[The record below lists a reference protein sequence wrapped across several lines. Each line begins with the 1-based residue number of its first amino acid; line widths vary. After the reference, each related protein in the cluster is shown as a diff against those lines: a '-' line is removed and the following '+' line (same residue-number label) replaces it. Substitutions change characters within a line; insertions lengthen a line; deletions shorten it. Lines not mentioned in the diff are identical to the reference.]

1 MRGADLKSMFE
12 QYGSVSEAVVI
23 SDRNTG
29 RSKGFGFVTF
39 ENDAEADAATQALN
53 GSDLQGR
60 AMTVNEAR
68 PMEER
73 APRERSSDRGPTRRS
88 SVWIQPTRR
97 SILNRLAKF
106 IFFILCL
113 Q

>member
-1 MRGADLKSMFE
+1 MSKKLFVGNLPFSMRGADLKSMFE

-73 APRERSSDRGPTRRS
+73 APRERSSDRGPPRRS
-88 SVWIQPTRR
+88 SGGFNRR
-97 SILNRLAKF
+97 GGRF
-106 IFFILCL
+106 
-113 Q
+113 